1 MHLIENMF
9 FLKGERNS
17 KHFSFFVFCFNIL
30 NKISSTRP
38 RLLNSQEFS
47 NLPPPAYF
55 NPPID

>member
-1 MHLIENMF
+1 MF
-9 FLKGERNS
+9 FLKGDSNS

-38 RLLNSQEFS
+38 TLLNSQEFS